1 MVLDAA
7 RVRTALSNGEF
18 MPFFQPVVEMRSRRL
33 VGFEVLAR
41 WCDPDGGVILP
52 DAFVPGAER
61 DGWLSELTGQL
72 LYQAFTDIKCA
83 PEHLLLAFNISAYQL
98 HDRHLPKQ
106 IRNAAKAAGFAL
118 DRLSLELTES
128 ALVEDFE
135 RAREVAGDLKSM
147 GCRLALDDFGIGFS
161 SLRTLQDLPFDILK
175 VDRSF
180 VQSMTMSKESRKIV
194 AAVVG
199 LGQSLGITTVAEGI
213 ATEEQD
219 AMLLWLGCDYGQGW
233 LFGEAVPAKALPETM
248 AALQERKMQ
257 RPAGGMPSRHS
268 VSEFDRAPAMRLAQL
283 RAVYDGAPVGLAFL
297 DRDLRYVTLN
307 RRLAD
312 MNGAAVE
319 EHLGRT
325 VKEMIPE
332 IYPLVEP
339 FIRRALDG
347 ESIPGVEIER
357 PASGP
362 NGGKTLLLSY
372 EPARDEAGEVVGVSV
387 ALADVTAMRAA
398 EKSCREVEEH
408 FRSLLDLNPQIPWI
422 IDSEGRALDVS
433 ERWMAA
439 TGREVDSWRG
449 FGWLDSLHPD
459 DVAHTREVL
468 SQSLQSG
475 EPIDVKYRV
484 RPAGGEWTWKR
495 ARGWPR
501 RDAQGGIPYW
511 YGILEE
517 SEADT

>member
-1 MVLDAA
+1 M
-7 RVRTALSNGEF
+7 
-18 MPFFQPVVEMRSRRL
+18 
-33 VGFEVLAR
+33 
-41 WCDPDGGVILP
+41 
-52 DAFVPGAER
+52 
-61 DGWLSELTGQL
+61 
-72 LYQAFTDIKCA
+72 
-83 PEHLLLAFNISAYQL
+83 
-98 HDRHLPKQ
+98 
-106 IRNAAKAAGFAL
+106 
-118 DRLSLELTES
+118 
-128 ALVEDFE
+128 
-135 RAREVAGDLKSM
+135 
-147 GCRLALDDFGIGFS
+147 
-161 SLRTLQDLPFDILK
+161 
-175 VDRSF
+175 
-180 VQSMTMSKESRKIV
+180 

-219 AMLLWLGCDYGQGW
+219 AILLWLGCDYGQGW
-233 LFGEAVPAKALPETM
+233 LFGEPVPAQALPETM
-248 AALQERKMQ
+248 AALQERKTP
-257 RPAGGMPSRHS
+257 RPAQAGMPPRHS

-339 FIRRALDG
+339 FIRRALNG
-347 ESIPGVEIER
+347 ESIPGVEVEK
-357 PASGP
+357 PGTGP
-362 NGGKTLLLSY
+362 EGGKTLLLSY

-468 SQSLQSG
+468 SRSLQSG